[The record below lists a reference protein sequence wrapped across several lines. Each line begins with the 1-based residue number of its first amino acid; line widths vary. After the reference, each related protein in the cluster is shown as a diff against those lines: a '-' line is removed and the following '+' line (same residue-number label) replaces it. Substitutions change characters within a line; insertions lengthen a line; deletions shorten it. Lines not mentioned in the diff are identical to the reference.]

1 MNINL
6 NANKVS
12 RTLFITMVILVIA
25 HIVQLIIYYVVGDE
39 DVFDF
44 VDILDM
50 GYEGNL
56 PTLFSSLMFMLNG
69 LLFYLIYANSK
80 QNNGID
86 TKYWLGLCL
95 VFLFLGVDEGTKIH
109 ENIGDFTE
117 NFVEAEGFLYYPW
130 VLSYVSLFLL
140 AVFYY
145 FRFYLR
151 LDEKLQLRLALSAI
165 VFLSGAVGLEII
177 SAEEAYANDTDT
189 IKYSVLYTTEEILE
203 LTGLL
208 LLVDGLLSYIER
220 NLNLNQIS
228 IKITKE

>member
-1 MNINL
+1 
-6 NANKVS
+6 
-12 RTLFITMVILVIA
+12 
-25 HIVQLIIYYVVGDE
+25 
-39 DVFDF
+39 
-44 VDILDM
+44 M

-109 ENIGDFTE
+109 KNIGDFTE